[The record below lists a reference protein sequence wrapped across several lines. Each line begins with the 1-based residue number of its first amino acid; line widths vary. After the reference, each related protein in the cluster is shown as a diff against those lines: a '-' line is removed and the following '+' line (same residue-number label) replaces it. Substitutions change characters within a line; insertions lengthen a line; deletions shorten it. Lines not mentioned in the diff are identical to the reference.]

1 MVIERFK
8 LIQSLCVIVIVFLI
22 YIKNL
27 FFTDLTTSV
36 WVKLVNTLPTTM
48 IATILDINDLISL
61 DESDNFKLV
70 FFTGGLILI
79 FFFDILF
86 IL

>member
-8 LIQSLCVIVIVFLI
+8 LTQSLCVVVIVFLI

-27 FFTDLTTSV
+27 FFTDLTTSI

-70 FFTGGLILI
+70 CFTGGLILI
-79 FFFDILF
+79 FF
-86 IL
+86 